1 MDSLTQNT
9 LNQENAIKNFLRD
22 YLNAAKDGQTV
33 NSIISRTCGYYDADR
48 VCVSEINPQRTEIS
62 VTYEHNRDGIS
73 PLSEELWHFSV
84 RDAESCLKMLEEKG
98 EFYIASLNEHF
109 GGDTEMLQKLFPQD
123 VSSIAVAPLVVNGT
137 IVGCLRLDNPRS
149 HCDYLLLLSIIAS
162 ACCTEIANKRLQ
174 DTNKALIERMKI
186 IQSMSEIYTSVYY
199 IDLADNSFVEITS
212 LYNVHN
218 QIGASGIAQE
228 RLDYF
233 CKNMMTE
240 EYTNELLDFVNLK
253 TLGERLSGEKIISRE
268 FLCTV
273 PRDDILLESPYWA
286 QCSFIEVDRDKGQLA
301 HVVFATQTIH
311 EFKTKELNTTKK
323 LQETNTELSE
333 LLEAEKKHTAII
345 YSLSSVFFSLYYINV
360 EENTFQGIF
369 SRDGLTKTLGEKDN
383 ASLFMKSAV
392 DTWVNDEF
400 KDEMRIFTDIAT
412 VDERLGD
419 KRIISTEYEDI
430 TGKWVRCSIIS
441 AEKNEFGRNVGLICG
456 FRDITAERERR
467 ETLSNLIQALA
478 LSYQNVYAVNM
489 DTNEAV
495 CYRMNSTIKSRYG
508 QEFAVGD
515 YELNIKMYVEND
527 VYADDRRLFDKISTI
542 AGVRKLLEGKTTH
555 SFGYR
560 VFRDGKISYFEC
572 QVVKPNDKR
581 NEFAVG
587 FKNVDEEKKQEI
599 AQQKR
604 IEEAFDAAEK
614 ANKKLRYEM
623 AIAGTLSKDYPD
635 VVLLDLANDTAT
647 TIKRHGVIIEEDNR
661 VQRRSYNKTWDNY
674 VEKYVIEE
682 DSEALKAA
690 VSIPSVQSA
699 LRNSDEYVCS
709 YRVVYD
715 DTGVHYF
722 QALFIRMFSAF
733 SALSEDSQIILGFR
747 NVDAIVEEERKNIKI
762 QEEQLNIIGAL
773 SQEYHSLFKIEADT
787 GEISLYRTDGVGM
800 PPELMGKLME
810 SSDYTSVLA
819 KYIESFIV
827 PEDRERIREATT
839 LEVLAERVP
848 EKGLYKLGYRRNLNG
863 VISYFEMNVV
873 KIADWSGHVT
883 YIMGL
888 RDVNDEMQRQ
898 LKQARE
904 FEAQS
909 EIIEGLGSVYYSV
922 LLVYP
927 ETDKVVTYRA
937 AGEDGRA
944 IAEYFR
950 RHDHCWS
957 KGIERYSE
965 EHISENSRAEF
976 MEKLSLDYIR
986 THGEDYSLTYER
998 NTPSGAVYLQ
1008 ARISYVRE
1016 KNGGFVTVVGTRN
1029 VDDIVK
1035 KERLQEAA
1043 LQAAFD
1049 AAEAANKAKTDFL
1062 SNMSH
1067 DIRTPMNGIIGM
1079 TAIAATHIDDKERVQ
1094 DCLQKISQA
1103 SKHMLSLI
1111 NEVLD
1116 MSKIESG
1123 KVDLIEEEF
1132 NLSNLVDNL
1141 LTMTSSQ
1148 INAHGHKLSVNISGV
1163 THEEVIGDSL
1173 RIQKVFTNLM
1183 SNAVKYTPDGGEIR
1197 FSITERPSGQA
1208 KVGCYEFIFE
1218 DNGIGMSEDFMDRI
1232 FEPFARAS
1240 DSRVNKIQ
1248 GTGLGMPISRNIVR
1262 MMGGDIKVE
1271 SELNK
1276 GTRFTVTIYLKLQ
1289 DTVEIHEEKFID
1301 LNVLVAD
1308 DDEMSLDSCCTILE
1322 DFGMKPDGVSSGEQA
1337 VKQVV
1342 KRHEEKRDYFACII
1356 DWKMPE
1362 MDGIATTR
1370 AIRKA
1375 VGNDVPI
1382 IIISAYDWS
1391 DIEPE
1396 ARAAGANAFI
1406 SKPLFRSRLA
1416 KTFNTLVGVEEKTEQ
1431 AAPLVALN
1439 ELNLSGKRVLVAEDN
1454 DLNAEIAEEILEM
1467 TGIEVERACDGAEAV
1482 DMVSAREDGYYDLIF
1497 MDIQMPHMNGY
1508 DATRA
1513 IRAMDRNYCKQV
1525 PIVAMTAN
1533 AFAED
1538 VQAAKT
1544 IGMNEHIAKPLDLN
1558 ALAATLQRWLK

>member
-73 PLSEELWHFSV
+73 PLSDEFRSFSV
-84 RDAESCLKMLEEKG
+84 RDAESCMKMLEEKG

-109 GGDTEMLQKLFPQD
+109 GGDAERLQKLFPSS
-123 VSSIAVAPLVVNGT
+123 VESIAVSPLVVNGT
-137 IVGCLRLDNPRS
+137 VVGCLRLDNPRS

-199 IDLADNSFVEITS
+199 IDLADNRFVEITS
-212 LYNVHN
+212 LNNVHS

-273 PRDDILLESPYWA
+273 PREDISIETPYWA
-286 QCSFIEVDRDKGQLA
+286 QCSFIEVDRDHGQLA

-400 KDEMRIFTDIAT
+400 KDEMRIFIDIAT

-690 VSIPSVQSA
+690 VSIPSVQGA

-927 ETDKVVTYRA
+927 KTDKVVTYRA

-1240 DSRVNKIQ
+1240 DSRVSKIQ

-1342 KRHEEKRDYFACII
+1342 KRHEENRDYFACII

-1439 ELNLSGKRVLVAEDN
+1439 KLNLSGKRVLVAEDN